1 MKALFFFALL
11 STVLSEQVV
20 EITNEVGEIEDS
32 VEVVVSTNDVRL
44 VLFIHTC
51 SVVFAIKTF
60 SIKSKTGNAQYIL

>member
-51 SVVFAIKTF
+51 SIVFAI
-60 SIKSKTGNAQYIL
+60 